1 MSRNYE
7 GLIVLKSKG
16 IDGSIDDLVAS
27 IGKEI
32 EAEGGKLEEV
42 QQKGH
47 RKFAYP
53 AQDVEGGHYV
63 NFLFSAE
70 PDVIERLQTRLKLNE
85 QVHLQHYLVR

>member
-16 IDGSIDDLVAS
+16 IDGTMDDLVAS

-42 QQKGH
+42 QQMGH

-53 AQDVEGGHYV
+53 SQKIEGGHYV
-63 NFLFSAE
+63 NFLFAAE
-70 PDVIERLQTRLKLNE
+70 PDVIERLQARFKLNDH
-85 QVHLQHYLVR
+85 VHLQHFQVR